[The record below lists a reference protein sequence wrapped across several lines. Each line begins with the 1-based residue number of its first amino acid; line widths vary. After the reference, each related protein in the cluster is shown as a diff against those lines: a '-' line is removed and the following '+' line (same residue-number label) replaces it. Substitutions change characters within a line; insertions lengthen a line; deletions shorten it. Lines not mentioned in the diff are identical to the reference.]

1 MGTDFRLLRRL
12 AVGIVAVL
20 ATMLVACSDDD
31 ALPTDPMAKSYKAEV
46 RDGVVSLLHVS
57 DVHGSSRRIE
67 LSAQPR
73 DHRHKPQRGG
83 RGALWGKRTEE

>member
-20 ATMLVACSDDD
+20 ATMLVACSDD

-73 DHRHKPQRGG
+73 DHRHQPQRGG
-83 RGALWGKRTEE
+83 RGALWG